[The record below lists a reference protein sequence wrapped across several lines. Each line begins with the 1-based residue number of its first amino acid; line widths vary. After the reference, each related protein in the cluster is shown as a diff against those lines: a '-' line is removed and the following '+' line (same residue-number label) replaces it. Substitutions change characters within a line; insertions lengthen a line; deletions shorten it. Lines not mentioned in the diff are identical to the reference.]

1 MIMGSAPPG
10 PSSAGW
16 KSRRTLAPAGSRSL
30 RRATRAAAST
40 SDAMW
45 PSWPHMCATPSCRD
59 RCARHSFFSVMRSAS
74 MSDRSATQRTVL
86 LSVGGFP
93 TGPAMSAT
101 KPVSAQVRAS
111 AQTSSSASTAR
122 MRRCVSFSSK
132 PGSG

>member
-1 MIMGSAPPG
+1 
-10 PSSAGW
+10 
-16 KSRRTLAPAGSRSL
+16 
-30 RRATRAAAST
+30 
-40 SDAMW
+40 
-45 PSWPHMCATPSCRD
+45 
-59 RCARHSFFSVMRSAS
+59 MRSAS
-74 MSDRSATQRTVL
+74 MSDRSATQRTVF